1 VSGQRV
7 LVTGADGLVGTHL
20 SLVLEESGHEVVRWV
35 FAKDIPGHSRVDVR
49 DRETVIDALQDID
62 AVVHLAAITVESEM
76 ARDHSLGF
84 DVNIGG
90 TANVLEAMRR
100 RDVQRIVY
108 LSSQVVYG
116 NRPGIDE
123 DDLSSIEPLSPYA
136 ESKYLAEELVRGYG
150 RAYGI
155 DITVLRSSHIYG
167 PGQRSGA
174 LVPLFLH
181 RVLEGSEVRYGNDV
195 TRDLIY
201 VVDVARA
208 ISAILPGAPSGLYNV
223 GTGIET
229 RISDLIDTLA
239 KVSGK
244 QVSRVHDRS
253 LIRDNA
259 LERWRELA
267 KIDRITDEVGW
278 KPQTSLEDGLRRL
291 LKHINDDA

>member
-1 VSGQRV
+1 M

-20 SLVLEESGHEVVRWV
+20 CPVLEENGHEVVRWV
-35 FAKDIPGHSRVDVR
+35 YVKDLPGHPRVDVR
-49 DRETVIDALQDID
+49 DREAVIDALLDID
-62 AVVHLAAITVESEM
+62 AVVHLAAITAESEM
-76 ARDHSLGF
+76 TRDPSIGL

-100 RDVQRIVY
+100 RDVPRMVY

-116 NRPGIDE
+116 DRYGIDE

-136 ESKYLAEELVRGYG
+136 ESKYLAEELVRSYCSDYG
-150 RAYGI
+150 L

-167 PGQRSGA
+167 PGQRPGA
-174 LVPLFLH
+174 LVPLFLR
-181 RVLEGSEVRYGNDV
+181 RVLEGPEVRYGNDV

-208 ISAILPGAPSGLYNV
+208 ILAVLPEAPSRLYNV

-229 RISDLIDTLA
+229 HISELISALA
-239 KVSGK
+239 KVSDR
-244 QVSRVHDRS
+244 QVSQVHDKS

-267 KIDRITDEVGW
+267 KIDRITAEVGW
-278 KPQTSLEDGLRRL
+278 RSQTSLEDGLRLL
-291 LKHINDDA
+291 LKNVDDDA

>member
-1 VSGQRV
+1 MSEQRV

-20 SLVLEESGHEVVRWV
+20 CLVLEESGHEVVRWS
-35 FAKDIPGHSRVDVR
+35 FTKELPGHFKVDVR
-49 DRETVIDALQDID
+49 DREAVIEALQDID

-76 ARDHSLGF
+76 ARDHSMGF

-90 TANVLEAMRR
+90 TANVLEALRR
-100 RDVQRIVY
+100 RDVPRMVY

-116 NRPGIDE
+116 NRPGIE
-123 DDLSSIEPLSPYA
+123 EKDLKSIEPLSPYA

-155 DITVLRSSHIYG
+155 DVTVLRSSHIYG

-181 RVLEGSEVRYGNDV
+181 RILEGTEVQYGNDV

-201 VVDVARA
+201 VVDAARA
-208 ISAILPGAPSGLYNV
+208 ILAILPGAPSKLYNV

-229 RISDLIDTLA
+229 RISELISALA
-239 KVSGK
+239 KVSGR
-244 QVSRVHDRS
+244 QVSRIHNPS

-259 LERWRELA
+259 LERWRERA
-267 KIDRITDEVGW
+267 NIDRITDEVGW
-278 KPQTSLEDGLRRL
+278 RPQTSLEDGLQL
-291 LKHINDDA
+291 LLQHV